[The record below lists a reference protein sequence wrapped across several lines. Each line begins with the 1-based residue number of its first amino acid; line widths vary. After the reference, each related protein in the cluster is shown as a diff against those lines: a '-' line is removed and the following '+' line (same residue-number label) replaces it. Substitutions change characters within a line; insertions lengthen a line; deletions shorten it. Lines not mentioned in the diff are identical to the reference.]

1 MQKQIR
7 PDLLKKRLICCLC
20 SAAIAITASLSLA
33 GESHT
38 ESLLSS
44 FGFNERRFTEEVK
57 EYLGIPYRK
66 GGTTKKGMDC
76 SGFART
82 IYDRL
87 LGIDLPQSSADQ
99 FRSQELDKI
108 DTRELQTGDLVFFG
122 GGKKKKHIN
131 HVGVYLSNGQ
141 FIHASTSE
149 GVMVSS
155 LSDKY
160 WRKRFVGSKRHH
172 VLSSLEELGEK
183 GSESLVE
190 AQVFDGG
197 ALSFYSS
204 TTKAPDSV
212 AEKAL
217 VSQGQAYQATPLG
230 DDDLSNEYREAS
242 FSHNLFDGF
251 DLSFSAF
258 HQRSGNTSYS
268 ASSLDGET
276 RATATLGDP
285 LLGST
290 RQGVT
295 FAGDYRAS
303 DWLSLTP
310 SITYFDQGGNG
321 NLEVLPKRSFGLNT
335 QLSSLDRRWSLSML
349 MHYNESDSRYS
360 LNAFDNKL
368 SSFDLA
374 FKLGISLSDN
384 LQMSILSK
392 YDTSSSA
399 LRSPEDGTFSDSG
412 GRDVAMMF
420 AFSY

>member
-7 PDLLKKRLICCLC
+7 PDLMKKRLICCLC
-20 SAAIAITASLSLA
+20 SAAIAITASLSQA
-33 GESHT
+33 AESHT

-44 FGFNERRFTEEVK
+44 FGLNERRFTEEVK

-99 FRSQELDKI
+99 FQSRELDKI

-122 GGKKKKHIN
+122 SGKKKKRIN
-131 HVGVYLSNGQ
+131 HVGVYLSDGQ

-160 WRKRFVGSKRHH
+160 WRKRYVGSKRHH
-172 VLSSLEELGEK
+172 VLNSLEELGETR
-183 GSESLVE
+183 EDSLVE
-190 AQVFDGG
+190 AQVFDSG

-204 TTKAPDSV
+204 TSSRTDSL
-212 AEKAL
+212 AESGL
-217 VSQGQAYQATPLG
+217 TSQVQAYQASPLG
-230 DDDLSNEYREAS
+230 DIDPGNEYREAS

-258 HQRSGNTSYS
+258 HQSAKSTS
-268 ASSLDGET
+268 SSTTSLTGEHS
-276 RATATLGDP
+276 ATAILDDS
-285 LLGST
+285 LRGSS
-290 RQGVT
+290 RQGLT

-303 DWLSLTP
+303 DWLSFTP
-310 SITYFDQGGNG
+310 SITFFDQGGDTD
-321 NLEVLPKRSFGLNT
+321 LEFLPKRSFGFNT
-335 QLSSLDRRWSLSML
+335 QLSSLDNRWSLSML
-349 MHYNESDSRYS
+349 MNYNEGDSRNG
-360 LNAFDNKL
+360 LQAFDNKL
-368 SSFDLA
+368 NSFDLA

-384 LQMSILSK
+384 LHMSIMSK
-392 YDTSSSA
+392 YDNRSSA
-399 LRSPEDGTFSDSG
+399 LRSLDDGVVSDSG
-412 GRDVAMMF
+412 GGDVAMMF